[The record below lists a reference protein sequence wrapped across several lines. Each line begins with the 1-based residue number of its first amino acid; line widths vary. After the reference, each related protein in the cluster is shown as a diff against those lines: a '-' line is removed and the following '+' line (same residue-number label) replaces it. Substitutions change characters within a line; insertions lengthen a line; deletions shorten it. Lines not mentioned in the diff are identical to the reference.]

1 MEIHLYRIHSLAYYR
16 EATNHSQVQYHNGR
30 LIDYE
35 HQKAER
41 AGYKRSRPAIRA
53 RKADSVANEVILNP
67 LVSES
72 QTTEDQSAI

>member
-1 MEIHLYRIHSLAYYR
+1 MNLSKHEYY
-16 EATNHSQVQYHNGR
+16 GR

-41 AGYKRSRPAIRA
+41 AGYRRSRPAIRA

-67 LVSES
+67 LVNES
-72 QTTEDQSAI
+72 QTTEDQSPTSQKLE